1 MPAQYPWL
9 ESRKYLLIQIRLLG
23 KKAGMRI
30 VARLLVL
37 LPLLWVEGAWATS
50 YAGYDL
56 SVPLY
61 LNQTY
66 VSLYADN
73 PRGLDPQGLISG
85 VDPVKYSFHEDG
97 TGTIARDS
105 LAGGGNSTG
114 FFFDSFGWSVN
125 PFLNALELKFER
137 GSGDFTTHQFMAGD
151 PDYWFGSGVLV
162 DGYGFDQT
170 ELEDL
175 GDFCGDCNLP
185 QLEIIRH
192 TTSISLR
199 PRAGQLW
206 DCEETWQS
214 ALVVPQAAI
223 DAGWQGEAELL
234 SRPNTSR
241 AQYYARQYEANLFS
255 QFGDQD
261 IVGQWVL
268 PVYLEDP
275 DSALGLPT
283 GANLF
288 PDRITFFAAG
298 SSTSARAF
306 AERSGLTFEWSLN
319 GTTLTLTNQEIRLD
333 YQLLDKQDSI
343 YLVSFSYLNKTSGL
357 TRDAAYRGAKF
368 DGSGEGV
375 VAEIE
380 VHLPN
385 YYQSL
390 INAVPSFINEV
401 DTSENIS
408 GLLFYEPAKALRF
421 FSNPNSSSELPF
433 LSVGGERDVDKRGDT
448 LVLTDDRL
456 NTIGYFRQRFWT
468 VVATLANDRLLVLEK
483 EDFQR
488 YIPRYEHIANRI
500 IVVEK
505 MDLSRAGDAWLRSD
519 FDNDGLTNAEEDE
532 AGTSYGNPDSDSD
545 GFLDGDDNCASFPN
559 ADQLNSDSDSDG
571 NACDADDDNDGLPDE
586 QELSLGTDPRKPDTD
601 GDGWSD
607 KEEVDEGTD
616 PLLASSQPE
625 VSNGLPIW
633 LLYQATQ

>member
-1 MPAQYPWL
+1 M
-9 ESRKYLLIQIRLLG
+9 K
-23 KKAGMRI
+23 I

-50 YAGYDL
+50 FAGYDL

-73 PRGLDPQGLISG
+73 PKRLDPQGLISG

-105 LAGGGNSTG
+105 WAGSGSSTG

-125 PFLNALELKFER
+125 PFLNALELNFER
-137 GSGDFTTHQFMAGD
+137 GRGDFTTRSYPTFPLPPAQL
-151 PDYWFGSGVLV
+151 DY
-162 DGYGFDQT
+162 YGFDET
-170 ELEDL
+170 EIEELSDL
-175 GDFCGDCNLP
+175 CGYACF
-185 QLEIIRH
+185 QVEIIRYA
-192 TTSISLR
+192 TSISLR
-199 PRAGQLW
+199 PRAGKLW
-206 DCEETWQS
+206 DWEETIQH

-223 DAGWQGEAELL
+223 DAGWQGGAELI
-234 SRPNTSR
+234 SRPITR
-241 AQYYARQYEANLFS
+241 YVGEYYARQYEADLLS
-255 QFGDQD
+255 QFEERD

-275 DSALGLPT
+275 NSALGLPT
-283 GANLF
+283 AANLF
-288 PDRITFFAAG
+288 PDRITFLAAG

-333 YQLLDKQDSI
+333 YSLLDKQDSI
-343 YLVSFSYLNKTSGL
+343 YLVSFSYHNKTSGL

-390 INAVPSFINEV
+390 INGEPSFINEV
-401 DTSENIS
+401 DTSENIN

-421 FSNPNSSSELPF
+421 VTNDYDDVPPF
-433 LSVGGERDVDKRGDT
+433 TSVGGEREVTKRGDT
-448 LVLTDDRL
+448 LVLTWAPL
-456 NTIGYFRQRFWT
+456 SPFYLIRQRFWT
-468 VVATLANDRLLVLEK
+468 VVSSLANDRLLVIEK
-483 EDFQR
+483 EDMQR
-488 YIPRYEHIANRI
+488 SDLPRYEHIANRI
-500 IVVEK
+500 IVVER

-532 AGTSYGNPDSDSD
+532 AGTGYGNPDSDSD

-571 NACDADDDNDGLPDE
+571 NACDADDDNDGLTDVTE
-586 QELSLGTDPRKPDTD
+586 ADLGTDPLKRDTD

-607 KEEVDEGTD
+607 KEELDEGTD
-616 PLLASSQPE
+616 PLQASSQPE
-625 VSNGLPIW
+625 VNSGLPIW

>member
-1 MPAQYPWL
+1 M
-9 ESRKYLLIQIRLLG
+9 RL
-23 KKAGMRI
+23 
-30 VARLLVL
+30 VARLFVL

-50 YAGYDL
+50 FAGYDL

-73 PRGLDPQGLISG
+73 PKGLDPQGLISG

-105 LAGGGNSTG
+105 WAGSGSSTG

-125 PFLNALELKFER
+125 TFLNALELNFER
-137 GSGDFTTHQFMAGD
+137 GSGDFTSHELIAGD
-151 PDYWFGSGVLV
+151 PDFWFGPGLLV
-162 DGYGFDQT
+162 DRYGFDQT
-170 ELEDL
+170 ELEEL
-175 GDFCGDCNLP
+175 RDFCGDCNLP
-185 QLEIIRH
+185 QLEIIRY

-206 DCEETWQS
+206 DWVETVQY

-234 SRPNTSR
+234 SRPTILYER
-241 AQYYARQYEANLFS
+241 QHYARQYEADLFS

-261 IVGQWVL
+261 ILGQWVL

-275 DSALGLPT
+275 NSALGLPT
-283 GANLF
+283 AANLF
-288 PDRITFFAAG
+288 PDRITFLAAG

-333 YQLLDKQDSI
+333 YSLLDKQDSI
-343 YLVSFSYLNKTSGL
+343 YLVSFSYHNKTSGL

-390 INAVPSFINEV
+390 INGEPSFINEV
-401 DTSENIS
+401 DTSENIN

-421 FSNPNSSSELPF
+421 FSNNILSSEYPF
-433 LSVGGERDVDKRGDT
+433 GSSGGEMDVDKRGDT
-448 LVLTDDRL
+448 LVLTNDRL
-456 NTIGYFRQRFWT
+456 NYGVFYQRFWT
-468 VVATLANDRLLVLEK
+468 IVATLANDRLLVVEK
-483 EDFQR
+483 LDLMREAE
-488 YIPRYEHIANRI
+488 PRFERFANRI
-500 IVVEK
+500 IVVER

-532 AGTSYGNPDSDSD
+532 AGTSYGNPDSDAD
-545 GFLDGDDNCASFPN
+545 GL
-559 ADQLNSDSDSDG
+559 SDS
-571 NACDADDDNDGLPDE
+571 E
-586 QELSLGTDPRKPDTD
+586 EVELGTDPNNVDSD
-601 GDGWSD
+601 GDGATD
-607 KEEVDEGTD
+607 YEEVNDGTD
-616 PLLASSQPE
+616 PLDYGDPGQT
-625 VSNGLPIW
+625 GLPIW